1 MTRTGVL
8 FAAGLITGEALMG
21 IVIAVP
27 IVVFRNADV
36 LAMPA
41 GLQFGQWLGALV
53 LVALGY
59 ALYRAATASTRAV

>member
-1 MTRTGVL
+1 MGRKGVL

-27 IVVFRNADV
+27 IVLASNPDV
-36 LAMPA
+36 LALPA
-41 GLQFGQWLGALV
+41 SLQFGQWLGALV

-59 ALYRAATASTRAV
+59 ALYRAATAAARA